1 MFAFLPLVALLTTLG
16 ISTRYATPTVRI
28 DSTRGLPDFEA
39 QRAIYLEDSLTDVVE
54 LDSPDSVA
62 CSTAIDTVDDPGS
75 DVSLLSACHV
85 FDPSDWPWA
94 SVQAVNDS
102 AADHVRALL
111 ADSAELPTESVRR
124 LHEMESIVR
133 PLSVLPPPAIVQ
145 VATRGNV
152 TEPARATTCYLGLDC
167 PE

>member
-1 MFAFLPLVALLTTLG
+1 MFAFLPLVALLSAFGLSTKYTTP
-16 ISTRYATPTVRI
+16 APRI
-28 DSTRGLPDFEA
+28 DTARGLPDFEA
-39 QRAIYLEDSLTDVVE
+39 QRAIYLEDSLADVVE

-85 FDPSDWPWA
+85 LDPSDWPWA
-94 SVQAVNDS
+94 SVQAVDDS
-102 AADHVRALL
+102 AAAHVRALL
-111 ADSAELPTESVRR
+111 SDSAELPTESVRR

-133 PLSVLPPPAIVQ
+133 PLSVLPTPAIVQ

-152 TEPARATTCYLGLDC
+152 AEPARATTCYLGLDC